1 MGTPANPQKYLVL
14 AAPSA
19 IDGTGA
25 FAGEAIPAG
34 RKIGEIRGERIGIQE
49 AWERVK
55 TMERIMMVEISP
67 KIAVDASKSRD
78 PLRFTNHSCA
88 ANAVLR
94 IQQGRI
100 EIHAMRAIAPGEEI
114 TCNYGET
121 HHEGRLTCRCGVIN
135 CVGKL

>member
-1 MGTPANPQKYLVL
+1 MATPANPQKYAVL
-14 AAPSA
+14 AAPSR

-25 FAGEAIPAG
+25 FAGEAIPAR
-34 RKIGEIRGERIGIQE
+34 RKIGEIRGERISLHE

-55 TMERIMMVEISP
+55 TMERIMMVEISHRSA
-67 KIAVDASKSRD
+67 IDASRSGD

-88 ANAVLR
+88 PNAVLR
-94 IQQGRI
+94 IRQGRI
-100 EIHAMRAIAPGEEI
+100 ELYAMRAIAPGEEI

-121 HHEGRLTCRCGVIN
+121 HHEGRLTCRCGVPN